1 MASTT
6 LQVGGA
12 VGLAVLVAVAGT
24 GGHGLSGADL
34 LDGVRAAVYV
44 IAAGI
49 CLGAVAILAL
59 RRPARPIEATARHT
73 AGPARPLSGS
83 PPPSCF

>member
-24 GGHGLSGADL
+24 GANGVSGADL
-34 LDGVRAAVYV
+34 LDGVRDAVYV

-49 CLGAVAILAL
+49 CLGAVAVVTL
-59 RRPARPIEATARHT
+59 RGRPHR
-73 AGPARPLSGS
+73 
-83 PPPSCF
+83 

>member
-1 MASTT
+1 
-6 LQVGGA
+6 VGSA

-24 GGHGLSGADL
+24 GSHGLTAGGL

-49 CLGAVAILAL
+49 CLGAVILL
-59 RRPARPIEATARHT
+59 PFRRRAHH
-73 AGPARPLSGS
+73 
-83 PPPSCF
+83 